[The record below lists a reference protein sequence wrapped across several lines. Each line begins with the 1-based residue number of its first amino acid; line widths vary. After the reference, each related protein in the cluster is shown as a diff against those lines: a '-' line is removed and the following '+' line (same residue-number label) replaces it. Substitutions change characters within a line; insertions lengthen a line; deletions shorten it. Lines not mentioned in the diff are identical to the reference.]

1 MAEAN
6 FLHLGAQ
13 HFSIGLYGFNMQS
26 AVVGLLQSTKPG
38 SGSIEGKIISLSVS
52 FSIFA
57 FAASVALPP
66 RFTTIL
72 CRISFFFS
80 VLACSFLLSPLAPH
94 VLFWVPHL
102 ACVFPLLHLLQLL
115 PAPLRQSLQQPWLST
130 WNAVRDAA
138 CWVRQAL
145 LPISSSTTSNGVPE
159 RPTSSSSSSAAP
171 ERSIEEG
178 DAHAVNGN
186 NNNNNNNNE

>member
-1 MAEAN
+1 MADAN
-6 FLHLGAQ
+6 FFHLGAQ

-38 SGSIEGKIISLSVS
+38 SGSIEGKITSLSVS

-66 RFTTIL
+66 RFTTVL

-186 NNNNNNNNE
+186 NNNNNNNE

>member
-6 FLHLGAQ
+6 FFHLGAQ

-66 RFTTIL
+66 RFTTVL

-80 VLACSFLLSPLAPH
+80 VLACSFLLSPLAHTCSFGFPISPAFSLSSICFNFCPPLFDSLSKSPGSPLGMQSVMPH
-94 VLFWVPHL
+94 VG
-102 ACVFPLLHLLQLL
+102 
-115 PAPLRQSLQQPWLST
+115 ST
-130 WNAVRDAA
+130 KL
-138 CWVRQAL
+138 CHQ
-145 LPISSSTTSNGVPE
+145 
-159 RPTSSSSSSAAP
+159 
-171 ERSIEEG
+171 
-178 DAHAVNGN
+178 
-186 NNNNNNNNE
+186 